1 MNKDINNLKN
11 QKNHLDPKTLSY
23 IGLFF
28 VVCVWGT
35 SPLVTLH
42 FYKYYSPS
50 IRTFFEEII
59 LIVTYICMSGKHL
72 KEFNREYIKAGIPT
86 GFFLALANVS
96 QKIGLMYTTP
106 ARYAFLEN
114 LSCITVPVLMYF
126 LVKKKPGIMTVLSC
140 FLSLASVFILNGI
153 SFDGVSSWGIGEI
166 LCAASGLLYG
176 FNIAG
181 TGAFAKKLYAPMYLA
196 TQSVVGIIVSLI
208 VALALNFIT
217 VTNSSGVQIPVE
229 KIVFS
234 FKPEH
239 IIFTVFYIIISS
251 ALCWVIRTNSMK
263 HIDATVVAIIMPFS
277 AVITGVL
284 SVLAGNDILNTSL
297 VAGGILGVVAVV
309 MSSFDDMKN
318 KNNKIQ
324 IQKVDY

>member
-1 MNKDINNLKN
+1 MNKNINNLKSHLN
-11 QKNHLDPKTLSY
+11 QKTLSY

-42 FYKYYSPS
+42 YYKYYSPS
-50 IRTFFEEII
+50 IRLFFSEVI
-59 LIVTYICMSGKHL
+59 LFVTYICMSGKHF
-72 KEFNREYIKAGIPT
+72 KEFNREYIKVGIPT

-114 LSCITVPVLMYF
+114 LSCITVPILMYF
-126 LVKKKPGIMTVLSC
+126 LIKKKPGFITVLSC

-153 SFDGVSSWGIGEI
+153 SLDGVSSWGIGEI
-166 LCAASGLLYG
+166 LCAISGLLYG

-181 TGAFAKKLYAPMYLA
+181 TGVFAKKLYAPMYLA
-196 TQSVVGIIVSLI
+196 VQSVVGMIVSSI
-208 VALALNFIT
+208 FALALNFIT
-217 VTNSSGVQIPVE
+217 VTNSSGIQVPVE

-234 FKPEH
+234 FKAEH
-239 IIFTVFYIIISS
+239 VIFTIFYIVIST
-251 ALCWVIRTNSMK
+251 AFCWVIRTNSMK
-263 HIDATVVAIIMPFS
+263 HIDPTVVAVIMPFS

-284 SVLAGNDILNTSL
+284 SVLTGKDVISASL
-297 VAGGILGVVAVV
+297 VAGGILGVIAVV
-309 MSSFDDMKN
+309 MSSFGDVK
-318 KNNKIQ
+318 K
-324 IQKVDY
+324 